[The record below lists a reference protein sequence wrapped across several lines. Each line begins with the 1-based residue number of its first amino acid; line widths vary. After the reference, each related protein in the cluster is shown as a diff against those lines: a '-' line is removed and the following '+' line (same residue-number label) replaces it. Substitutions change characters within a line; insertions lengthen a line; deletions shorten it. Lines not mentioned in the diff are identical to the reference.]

1 MTTPATKETTTMWN
15 TLFRTARV
23 SVATGFATLLLGGC
37 SNLLEVEF
45 PGLIP
50 SEQLNDPSLAPVLVT
65 SVIGDFECAYN
76 NYTAGSSFHSD
87 EFESAN
93 GNATL
98 GFWGE
103 RGITSTDAFYVNGA
117 CEQTMGIYR
126 TLQTARYQS
135 EDVFKRLQ
143 AWTDA
148 EVAGRAAKLATVRTY
163 GAYSYALMG
172 ETLCAVAFDGGPQQA
187 PVEALKI
194 AEVQFNE
201 AITLAQQSGETQILT
216 MARVGLSRV
225 KMDLKKWS
233 EAAQLAQQIPAGYE
247 LFASRAANTD
257 RLWNNHF
264 LFGVATAAYVVGA
277 DYRVMDDPRV
287 LILDTGL
294 PAFTNTI
301 DLWITTKYES
311 LASPIR
317 LASYREARLI
327 LAEALAQQ
335 GQVAQAMVILNTRR
349 AEVGLAPLTAS
360 TQAEAVANVIQERR
374 KELSFEGGHRLND
387 LLRYQ
392 IPWKIGANP
401 YDGRPYGNTTCY
413 PFPVQELQGS

>member
-1 MTTPATKETTTMWN
+1 MWN

-23 SVATGFATLLLGGC
+23 SVATGFAALLLGGC

-76 NYTAGSSFHSD
+76 NYNATSSFHSD
-87 EFESAN
+87 EFEASN
-93 GNATL
+93 GNTGLQAV
-98 GFWGE
+98 GE
-103 RGITSTDAFYVNGA
+103 RGITSTDGSYVNGP
-117 CEQTMGIYR
+117 CEGGLLSHRTM
-126 TLQTARYQS
+126 QTARYQS

-172 ETLCAVAFDGGPQQA
+172 ETFCSVAFDGGPQQA

-194 AEVQFNE
+194 AETQFNE
-201 AITLAQQSGETQILT
+201 AITLAQQSGNTEALT
-216 MARVGLSRV
+216 MARVGLARV
-225 KMDLKKWS
+225 KVGLKKWS
-233 EAAQLAQQIPAGYE
+233 EAAQLAQQVPAGYE
-247 LFASRAANTD
+247 LFASRASNTD
-257 RLWNNHF
+257 RLWNNHYY
-264 LFGVATAAYVVGA
+264 FGVATAAYVVGA
-277 DYRVMDDPRV
+277 DYRVMNDPRV
-287 LILDTGL
+287 LVLDTGL

-317 LASYREARLI
+317 LASYREARLL

-335 GQVAQAMVILNTRR
+335 GQVGPAMAILNARR
-349 AEVGLAPLTAS
+349 AEVGLAPLAAA
-360 TQAEAVANVIQERR
+360 TQAEAVAHVIQERR

>member
-1 MTTPATKETTTMWN
+1 
-15 TLFRTARV
+15 
-23 SVATGFATLLLGGC
+23 
-37 SNLLEVEF
+37 
-45 PGLIP
+45 
-50 SEQLNDPSLAPVLVT
+50 
-65 SVIGDFECAYN
+65 
-76 NYTAGSSFHSD
+76 
-87 EFESAN
+87 
-93 GNATL
+93 
-98 GFWGE
+98 
-103 RGITSTDAFYVNGA
+103 
-117 CEQTMGIYR
+117 
-126 TLQTARYQS
+126 
-135 EDVFKRLQ
+135 
-143 AWTDA
+143 
-148 EVAGRAAKLATVRTY
+148 
-163 GAYSYALMG
+163 MG

-194 AEVQFNE
+194 AETQFNE
-201 AITLAQQSGETQILT
+201 AITLAQQSGNTSALT
-216 MARVGLSRV
+216 MARVGLARV

-247 LFASRAANTD
+247 LLASRAANTD
-257 RLWNNHF
+257 RLWNNHY
-264 LFGVATAAYVVGA
+264 LFGVSNAAYVVGA
-277 DYRVMDDPRV
+277 DYRTMNDPRV
-287 LILDTGL
+287 LVLDTGL

-301 DLWITTKYES
+301 ELWITTKYAS

-349 AEVGLAPLTAS
+349 AEVGLAPLAAT
-360 TQAEAVANVIQERR
+360 TQAQAVAAVISERR

-413 PFPVQELQGS
+413 PYPVQELQGS

>member
-1 MTTPATKETTTMWN
+1 MTTPETRETTTMWN
-15 TLFRTARV
+15 TLLRAARV
-23 SVATGFATLLLGGC
+23 STAAGFATLLLGGC
-37 SNLLEVEF
+37 SNLLEVDY

-50 SEQLNDPSLAPVLVT
+50 TEQLDDPSLAPVLVT

-93 GNATL
+93 GNVTL
-98 GFWGE
+98 SFWGE
-103 RGITSTDAFYVNGA
+103 RGMTAADAFYVNGA
-117 CEQTMGIYR
+117 CEQSMGIYR
-126 TLQTARYQS
+126 TLQTARFQS

-148 EVAGRAAKLATVRTY
+148 QVDGRTAKMATVRAY

-172 ETLCAVAFDGGPQQA
+172 ETFCAVAFDGGPQQA
-187 PVEALKI
+187 PVEALKV
-194 AEVQFNE
+194 AETQFGE
-201 AITLAQQSGETQILT
+201 AIALAQQAGNAQIVT
-216 MARVGLSRV
+216 MARAGLARV
-225 KMDLKKWS
+225 KMDLKKWN
-233 EAAQLAQQIPAGYE
+233 EAAQLAQQIPADFE
-247 LFASRAANTD
+247 LLASRAANTD
-257 RLWNNHF
+257 RLWNNHYF
-264 LFGVATAAYVVGA
+264 FGVSTAAYVVA
-277 DYRVMDDPRV
+277 DAYRGMNDPRV
-287 LILDTGL
+287 LVLDTNS
-294 PAFTNTI
+294 PAFTPSI
-301 DLWITTKYES
+301 ELWITTKYAT
-311 LASPIR
+311 LGSPIR

-335 GQVAQAMVILNTRR
+335 GQVGPAMTILNARR
-349 AEVGLAPLTAS
+349 AEVGLAPLAAA
-360 TQAEAVANVIQERR
+360 TQAEAVAHVIQERR

-392 IPWKIGANP
+392 IPWKVGANP

>member
-1 MTTPATKETTTMWN
+1 MWN

-23 SVATGFATLLLGGC
+23 SVATGFATLLLGAC
-37 SNLLEVEF
+37 SNLLEVQF

-76 NYTAGSSFHSD
+76 NYIATSSFHSD
-87 EFESAN
+87 EFEASN
-93 GNATL
+93 GNTGLQAV
-98 GFWGE
+98 GE
-103 RGITSTDAFYVNGA
+103 RGITSTDFTYVNGA
-117 CEQTMGIYR
+117 CEGGLLSHRTM
-126 TLQTARYQS
+126 QTARYQS

-172 ETLCAVAFDGGPQQA
+172 ETFCSVAFDGGPQQA

-194 AEVQFNE
+194 AETQFNE
-201 AITLAQQSGETQILT
+201 AITLAQQSGNTEALT
-216 MARVGLSRV
+216 MARVGLARV
-225 KMDLKKWS
+225 KVGLKKWS
-233 EAAQLAQQIPAGYE
+233 EAAQLAQQVPAGYE
-247 LFASRAANTD
+247 LFASRASNTD
-257 RLWNNHF
+257 RLWNNHYY
-264 LFGVATAAYVVGA
+264 FGVATAAYVVGA
-277 DYRVMDDPRV
+277 DYRVMNDPRV
-287 LILDTGL
+287 LVLDTQT
-294 PAFTNTI
+294 PAFIPTI
-301 DLWITTKYES
+301 DLWITTKYPD
-311 LASPIR
+311 LGAPIR
-317 LASYREARLI
+317 LASYLEARLI

-335 GQVAQAMVILNTRR
+335 GQVGPAMAILNARRADVGLGPLAATTQAQAVASVI
-349 AEVGLAPLTAS
+349 S
-360 TQAEAVANVIQERR
+360 ERR